1 MEAKVL
7 GPSADIRHLMVREPV
22 RVPIGSSLRESA
34 SIMRGAG
41 VSAVLLG
48 DGAAIATE
56 RDLTSALAAGMGPD
70 ESIAAVASTN
80 PIRVPEHTSVTE
92 AAALMLNQEIRH
104 LVVDGADGRVS
115 IISFREVM
123 AVLLDMASPHVWL
136 ATLRVAVAAPPES
149 WLG

>member
-7 GPSADIRHLMVREPV
+7 GPTAAIDHLMVREPV
-22 RVPIGSSLRESA
+22 RVAFDSSLQEAA
-34 SIMRGAG
+34 SVMRGAG
-41 VSAVLLG
+41 VSAVLVG
-48 DGAAIATE
+48 NGTAIATE
-56 RDLTSALAAGMGPD
+56 RDLTRALAAGMSPA
-70 ESIAAVASTN
+70 ESIAAVVSTN
-80 PIRVPEHTSVTE
+80 PIRVPGHTPVTE

-123 AVLLDMASPHVWL
+123 AVLLHMASPHVWI
-136 ATLRVAVAAPPES
+136 ATLRVAVTAPPES